1 MTVAIF
7 PQNICINFSQVKST
21 TFYVLKRHR
30 ILRIFLLKNQ
40 IICLFFHVVVQRED
54 ASSETSAKNVGES

>member
-7 PQNICINFSQVKST
+7 PQNICINFSQVNSS

-30 ILRIFLLKNQ
+30 ILRFFLPKNQ
-40 IICLFFHVVVQRED
+40 IIYLFFHVAVQGED
-54 ASSETSAKNVGES
+54 ASSETSAKNAGES

>member
-30 ILRIFLLKNQ
+30 ILKIFLLKNQ
-40 IICLFFHVVVQRED
+40 IICLFFHVVVQGED
-54 ASSETSAKNVGES
+54 ASSETSAKNAGES

>member
-1 MTVAIF
+1 MTVTIF
-7 PQNICINFSQVKST
+7 PQNICINVSEVKST

-40 IICLFFHVVVQRED
+40 IIYLFFHVVVQGED
-54 ASSETSAKNVGES
+54 ASSETSTKNAGES